1 MSCRL
6 LQAHFN
12 TPQHCTAVTRYKNR
26 CMQSTAQEIC
36 WELHDKLIPLQLPC
50 FEPAYW
56 VTGLVLLFI
65 FCFGPLTGEI
75 NESVKAEYTDQCT
88 CS

>member
-1 MSCRL
+1 
-6 LQAHFN
+6 
-12 TPQHCTAVTRYKNR
+12 
-26 CMQSTAQEIC
+26 MQSTAQEIC
-36 WELHDKLIPLQLPC
+36 WELHDKLIPLQL
-50 FEPAYW
+50 EPGYW

-88 CS
+88 CSCSINIEFESVAVNKGRRKSVSSAA